1 MRNGSSDEGT
11 LAGNGDYKA
20 SYVHG
25 INSRRKNVSKGGQGR
40 GMAENKVSDRNTYV
54 NS

>member
-25 INSRRKNVSKGGQGR
+25 INSRRKNVSKVVREGGWLR
-40 GMAENKVSDRNTYV
+40 IKSAIETRT
-54 NS
+54 